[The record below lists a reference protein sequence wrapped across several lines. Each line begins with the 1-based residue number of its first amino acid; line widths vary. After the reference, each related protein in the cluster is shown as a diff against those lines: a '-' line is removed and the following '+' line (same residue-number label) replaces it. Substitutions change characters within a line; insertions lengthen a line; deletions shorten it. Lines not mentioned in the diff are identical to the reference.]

1 LLRRK
6 REGRVSDKPA
16 KDCAVLI
23 VEDDLAIQ
31 RLVKMVLI
39 REGYQVETANDGIE
53 AVLKLGIVD
62 YDVIILDLMMPNL
75 DGFAFVTTMA
85 EHDPERL
92 KRVIVTSAASP
103 GVIKE
108 RMRGK
113 PFLVLPKP
121 FDIQELIVN
130 VRACVKAQ

>member
-1 LLRRK
+1 
-6 REGRVSDKPA
+6 VSDKPA
-16 KDCAVLI
+16 KDCAVLV
-23 VEDDLAIQ
+23 VEDDPAIQ
-31 RLVKMVLI
+31 RLVRKVLS
-39 REGYQVETANDGIE
+39 REGYQVETACDGIE
-53 AVLKLGIVD
+53 AVLKLGVLD

-75 DGFAFVTTMA
+75 DGFSFVSMMA

-108 RMRGK
+108 RMKGT

-121 FDIQELIVN
+121 FDIQELIAH

>member
-1 LLRRK
+1 M
-6 REGRVSDKPA
+6 SDKPA
-16 KDCAVLI
+16 KEYSVLV
-23 VEDDLAIQ
+23 VEDDPAIQ
-31 RLVKMVLI
+31 RLVKKVLG
-39 REGYQVETANDGIE
+39 RVGYQVETACDGIE
-53 AVLKLGIVD
+53 AVLKLGVVD

-75 DGFAFVTTMA
+75 DGFSFVSTMA

-108 RMRGK
+108 RMKGT

-121 FDIQELIVN
+121 FDIQELIAH